1 MLCTIPCLK
10 SFCYIQISQVVS
22 PLDFNIDDAI
32 GNILTEFG
40 IDEGDF
46 GIEHNETNTSLSRNS
61 TQEEILNIHKIF
73 ISGKNIE
80 NKIFEYDNNG
90 NISFFLNMAH
100 GTNYISFIVKKRI
113 Y

>member
-1 MLCTIPCLK
+1 MRTTPCLK
-10 SFCYIQISQVVS
+10 FSYIQISQVVPS
-22 PLDFNIDDAI
+22 LDFNIDDAI

-80 NKIFEYDNNG
+80 NEIFEYDSNG
-90 NISFFLNMAH
+90 NISFNFLNMAH